1 MDIASQRYHYNLT
14 IWESISNDLTRNI
27 EKGLCAN
34 THIYTMVDA
43 LTRKEL
49 PNSADIVSQLIDYM
63 VHKGYDSDD
72 LREAGKKKSTNF
84 IAAVATICPTLQNE
98 LFHVHMKAFFTE

>member
-49 PNSADIVSQLIDYM
+49 PNSAD
-63 VHKGYDSDD
+63 

-98 LFHVHMKAFFTE
+98 LFH